1 MLTIKNLSASIKDAN
16 ILRNINLT
24 INPGEIHA
32 IMGPKHSG
40 KSSLI
45 HTIIGNNILTVKK
58 GTLSFNKKKLKDQ
71 STEERSR
78 MGIFSTF
85 QFLPVFDG
93 FTNYDLIKAML
104 KARKDARTPV
114 QAESEYRAY
123 LKELGL
129 SSNHGHKNI
138 NDESMSITECK
149 KNELL
154 HVLMFK
160 PNLVLF
166 DEIDTEVEEDEIPSL
181 AENIKKYVNSGNN
194 AAIVASHNKEFLD
207 SLEPTHVHILVDGE
221 FKAQGSQDLYK
232 RIIQDGYT
240 QFS

>member
-1 MLTIKNLSASIKDAN
+1 MLTIKNLSASIKDSH
-16 ILRNINLT
+16 ILKNINLT

-32 IMGPKHSG
+32 LMGPKQSG

-45 HTIIGNNILTVKK
+45 HTIIGNKILTVKK
-58 GTLSFNKKKLKDQ
+58 GTIAFNKTKLKEH

-93 FTNYDLIKAML
+93 FNNYDLIKAML
-104 KARKDARTPV
+104 KARKDTRTSIQV
-114 QAESEYRAY
+114 EKEYRHY

-138 NDESMSITECK
+138 NDESMSLTECK

-160 PNLVLF
+160 PKLTLF
-166 DEIDTEVEEDEIPSL
+166 DEIDSDVEQDEIPSL
-181 AENIKKYVNSGNN
+181 AENVRKYVIEGNN
-194 AAIVASHNKEFLD
+194 AALVASHNKEFLD
-207 SLEPTHVHILVDGE
+207 LLEPTHIHILVNGE
-221 FKAQGSQDLYK
+221 IKIQGSQDLYK